1 MGLNSSL
8 EEDEENPSVV
18 DIPQR
23 FWNWSREYL
32 RHITEEYV
40 RNFKEKIVDRFNED
54 AIYKFVHYGYFFLS
68 KYIL

>member
-1 MGLNSSL
+1 MGLNSSP

-40 RNFKEKIVDRFNED
+40 MNFKDKIVNRFSEE
-54 AIYKFVHYGYFFLS
+54 AIYKFVHDGKLYRFV
-68 KYIL
+68 